1 MSSHMKLTQRVRPGE
16 PTTMASETV
25 KTDRPLQLVVPDE
38 ASLQA
43 SHTFIEGDSGQ
54 EGAREEAGLQEED
67 AQSAIGVSMSH
78 AHARLMSPKT
88 PAAEKAAMMEDLDGG
103 GLFDGSTNSQSPEE
117 GLGPKNEAQT
127 ISQEN
132 EGRRNPPPPRRHSD
146 ESLRLLPSPW
156 EARPRIFE
164 DSKTL
169 NYRRSASKWS
179 TPGSTGILAD
189 SSVKRFV
196 SSLNLPAMPKT
207 PSFKDFGLPTMS
219 SVFGGRE
226 DVQMQKTTVKQKRA
240 NTVLSSKTPWSG
252 AGWGSSPKLRDAA
265 KSDGHLTERHDST
278 STGDCGLA
286 SHADSS
292 PTTDATSISSAEK
305 RDTRSPTYQK
315 VTCSH
320 EGRPL
325 RRAASDQSLLLRRV
339 TSAGSSLGDDTR
351 WEHVQQQVNSRMQAI
366 KDSLQDSNIKLPSMP
381 ALPNINLTSLRPEFF
396 RPRARSDPRSVT
408 VNGRSVTDGNLT
420 LSVASESMIQHQQAQ
435 QSGTE
440 ESGARITP
448 RPTHSSLDKALEQL
462 TGDLVIMGGYRGS
475 ILRSAKPPHQQLWV
489 PMKVGLNI
497 RKVDL
502 EVGLTEEDEEMMHKK
517 IIPSGMLSHIGP
529 IDMGRRL
536 LRRLRSCPNAREGK
550 LRVHDYGYDWR
561 LSPHLLSRRLI
572 EFLETLPCNAKGVA
586 QQERG
591 ATVLAH
597 SMGGLI
603 TRHAV
608 NQRPTLFAGIV
619 YAGVPQHC
627 INILG
632 PLRNGD
638 DVLLSSK
645 VLTAQVNFTLRTSF
659 LLLPEKGHCF
669 INKVTRREY
678 LVDFFRP
685 ETWNTYAL
693 SPCVA
698 PTLPPFTATE
708 QKKGLLSTVYNT
720 LPSFPTS
727 LKRPSQPAVTEPT
740 TASLSSQ
747 PTNNSSIQCTIPRPL
762 ALAYLDRTLTT
773 VKNFKRQLA
782 HNAAHTAHNIYPPIS
797 ILYSTGVPTISRVR
811 VACKDAIRHADA
823 YDDLQFASGDG
834 VCLARAA
841 MAPEGYRVC
850 DGGKVRID
858 RGHLGLLGDADGVG
872 KCLIAIWEARQ
883 KGVGMGD

>member
-1 MSSHMKLTQRVRPGE
+1 
-16 PTTMASETV
+16 MASQTIE
-25 KTDRPLQLVVPDE
+25 TDRPLQLVVPYE

-43 SHTFIEGDSGQ
+43 STTVVIGDFGQ
-54 EGAREEAGLQEED
+54 EGPREETGLHVED
-67 AQSAIGVSMSH
+67 AQSAIGISMGH
-78 AHARLMSPKT
+78 VHTRLMSPKT
-88 PAAEKAAMMEDLDGG
+88 SAAEMAAVMDDVDGG
-103 GLFDGSTNSQSPEE
+103 GLFDGATNSYSQEE
-117 GLGPKNEAQT
+117 GIGAENEAQT
-127 ISQEN
+127 ASQEN
-132 EGRRNPPPPRRHSD
+132 EGKGSTSPPRRHSD
-146 ESLRLLPSPW
+146 ESPQLLPSPW
-156 EARPRIFE
+156 VARPRIFE
-164 DSKTL
+164 DLKTS
-169 NYRRSASKWS
+169 NHRRSVSKWS
-179 TPGSTGILAD
+179 TPGPTGILAD
-189 SSVKRFV
+189 LNVKRFV
-196 SSLNLPAMPKT
+196 SSLNLPTLPKT

-226 DVQMQKTTVKQKRA
+226 DVQMQKATVKQKRA

-252 AGWGSSPKLRDAA
+252 AGCGSFTKLPDAA
-265 KSDGHLTERHDST
+265 KPDGLLTGLYGSST
-278 STGDCGLA
+278 SPGDHGSA
-286 SHADSS
+286 SHADSL
-292 PTTDATSISSAEK
+292 PTTETTSISSADK
-305 RDTRSPTYQK
+305 RNTSSPTYQK
-315 VTCSH
+315 VTYSH
-320 EGRPL
+320 DGRPL

-339 TSAGSSLGDDTR
+339 TSTGSSLGDDTR

-366 KDSLQDSNIKLPSMP
+366 KDSFQDSNIKLPSMP

-396 RPRARSDPRSVT
+396 RPRARSDPRYIT
-408 VNGRSVTDGNLT
+408 VNGRSVTDGDLK
-420 LSVASESMIQHQQAQ
+420 LGVASLSMTQHQHQQAQ
-435 QSGTE
+435 QSGIE
-440 ESGARITP
+440 ESGARKSP
-448 RPTHSSLDKALEQL
+448 RPMHSSLDQAFEQL

-475 ILRSAKPPHQQLWV
+475 ILRSAKSPHQQLWV
-489 PMKVGLNI
+489 PIKVGLNI

-502 EVGLTEEDEEMMHKK
+502 EVGLTQEDEEIMHKK
-517 IIPSGMLSHIGP
+517 IIASGMLSHVGP
-529 IDMGRRL
+529 IDVGRRL
-536 LRRLRSCPNAREGK
+536 LKRLRSCANARDGK

-591 ATVLAH
+591 ATVIAH

-645 VLTAQVNFTLRTSF
+645 VLTAQVNFTFRTSF

-669 INKVTRREY
+669 INKDTKQEY
-678 LVDFFRP
+678 LIDFFRP

-693 SPCVA
+693 SPCIA
-698 PTLPPFTATE
+698 PSLPPFTATE
-708 QKKGLLSTVYNT
+708 QKKGLFSTVYNT
-720 LPSFPTS
+720 LPSLPTS
-727 LKRPSQPAVTEPT
+727 LKRPSQPATTEPT

-747 PTNNSSIQCTIPRPL
+747 TTNNPSIQCTIPRPL
-762 ALAYLDRTLTT
+762 ALAYLDRTLTS
-773 VKNFKRQLA
+773 VKKFKRELA
-782 HNAAHTAHNIYPPIS
+782 HNAAHTAHNVYPPIS
-797 ILYSTGVPTISRVR
+797 VLYSTCVPTVSRAR

-841 MAPEGYRVC
+841 MAPDGYRIC
-850 DGGKVRID
+850 DGGKVRVD

-883 KGVGMGD
+883 KGVGLGN